1 MSEQGFGSYPLYME
15 AEDPQGFIESDIKYD
30 LVPARSGGLFAIWSS
45 MGCFLFSAALH
56 KDVVIQ

>member
-1 MSEQGFGSYPLYME
+1 ME